1 MRVSF
6 LRFFLVGLI
15 DLILYMLSIYSVIYF
30 FYTTISS
37 LKKGSIIINRAE
49 ESARLIKI
57 FLFLF
62 PQINIY
68 NTSNLLIFA
77 YDYRSFKYK
86 YLIEEKLKGI
96 TYLECTIFFI
106 TEIIFYSLTALFI
119 QSYKNSGLSFC
130 QFLKS
135 FFTKVSRNID
145 LRQQPLIDGQEDQA
159 GNELDY

>member
-1 MRVSF
+1 
-6 LRFFLVGLI
+6 
-15 DLILYMLSIYSVIYF
+15 MLSIYSVIYF

-37 LKKGSIIINRAE
+37 LKKGSIIIKIYNFVSTILGFVISLPFNRAE
-49 ESARLIKI
+49 ESAKLIKI

-106 TEIIFYSLTALFI
+106 AEIIFYSLTALFI

-130 QFLKS
+130 QYLKS

-145 LRQQPLIDGQEDQA
+145 LRQQPLIDDQEDQPE
-159 GNELDY
+159 NELN

>member
-1 MRVSF
+1 MPF
-6 LRFFLVGLI
+6 
-15 DLILYMLSIYSVIYF
+15 
-30 FYTTISS
+30 
-37 LKKGSIIINRAE
+37 NRAE
-49 ESARLIKI
+49 GSARLIKI